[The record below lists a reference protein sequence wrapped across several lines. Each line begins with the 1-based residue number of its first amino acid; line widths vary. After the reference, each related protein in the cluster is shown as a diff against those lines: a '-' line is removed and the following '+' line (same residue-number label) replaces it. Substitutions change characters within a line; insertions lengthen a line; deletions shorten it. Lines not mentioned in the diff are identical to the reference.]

1 MLPDA
6 QLIKAIDLA
15 AASRRQAR
23 YYLSLYELPGYVISK
38 LSGPVGQEKAA
49 EEWYRPTLSM
59 AEKKYSVKTRIVVPP
74 TLSGTEG
81 SPCDE
86 SLFDRCVVVRT
97 RKALRLK
104 RDLELN
110 LNSVALI
117 MELLDKIDELDRHAE

>member
-1 MLPDA
+1 LSC

-23 YYLSLYELPGYVISK
+23 YYLRRYELPHGSGYVISK

-74 TLSGTEG
+74 TLSDTEG
-81 SPCDE
+81 RQLAQNPTSIRG
-86 SLFDRCVVVRT
+86 S
-97 RKALRLK
+97 K
-104 RDLELN
+104 RGPP
-110 LNSVALI
+110 
-117 MELLDKIDELDRHAE
+117 